1 MTLSIKIEV
10 KIMKRYIIEYP
21 NNFAAN
27 FFSIIEF
34 FSFSSLNE
42 INI

>member
-21 NNFAAN
+21 NNFSAY
-27 FFSIIEF
+27 FFSMIEF
-34 FSFSSLNE
+34 FSFSRLNE
-42 INI
+42 INT

>member
-27 FFSIIEF
+27 FFSMIEF
-34 FSFSSLNE
+34 FSFSNGMK
-42 INI
+42 

>member
-21 NNFAAN
+21 NNLIAN

-34 FSFSSLNE
+34 FSLN
-42 INI
+42 NL